1 MPRQRRSS
9 LKDPELYESL
19 RAEGKSE
26 EQAARISNAAA
37 EEGRTAV
44 GKRGGAAE
52 NYEDRTVPE
61 LRARARELGITGV
74 SRSTKSELITRLR
87 EH

>member
-1 MPRQRRSS
+1 
-9 LKDPELYESL
+9 L

-37 EEGRTAV
+37 KEGRTAV